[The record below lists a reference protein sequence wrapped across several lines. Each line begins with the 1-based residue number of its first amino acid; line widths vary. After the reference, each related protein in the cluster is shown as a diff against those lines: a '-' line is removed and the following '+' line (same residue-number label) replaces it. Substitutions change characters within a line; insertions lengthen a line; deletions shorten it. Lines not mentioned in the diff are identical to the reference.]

1 VTIPWS
7 AEARSACS
15 SRLLAVQNPQMLRL
29 PALVR
34 GELVWPAQLT
44 ADELEGAVSAPG
56 PARIG
61 DTYVVRG
68 STIGARQ
75 RFLVM
80 PYADPAELIEHD
92 RTHLSRCLH
101 NLPFDSVLDYV
112 GDLTQH
118 LRTDGEVVREA
129 LAAFK
134 ADSVATEPGGGV
146 FMEAVLGLLPGLFD
160 PRQVQSAVAA
170 ELDHSGVRGRDL
182 LDGWVPMSGRQEA
195 GVNMRIAD
203 AVFGSSGSSGPV
215 YRHEQALL
223 RAIPTRQLHITASNA
238 PVIPALSLLR
248 AVATKGAAVVKCSA
262 RSWLV
267 STILIFALEHL
278 RDHPITHHLSLVY
291 WCGGDSRVEKVLL
304 ANDAFDRVVAWGGAE
319 AVSSIRSRTTIPTI
333 LFEPRVGIS
342 LIGRGA
348 FESDLRETVVRAVAD
363 SLVENQ
369 AACTASL
376 VHYVEADDSQALQYC
391 RALQMALAQWDAAVP
406 HELSQQARGLMRRM
420 RREALVG
427 GRWFVNGTWS
437 HISSAVV
444 YAPHSF
450 DLSVHPMSRC
460 IVVRRVDSLEAAL
473 EHVDRRVSAAGV
485 WPKDC
490 WVGLRDLLAAR
501 GVTTVAPLGESE
513 RRWAGMPHDGT
524 RPLDRLV
531 NWTVA

>member
-1 VTIPWS
+1 VTTEGVS
-7 AEARSACS
+7 ARV
-15 SRLLAVQNPQMLRL
+15 SRLVAVQNPQVLRL

-34 GELVWPAQLT
+34 GELVWPAQPT
-44 ADELEGAVSAPG
+44 ADDLDDMVSTPG
-56 PARIG
+56 PARVG
-61 DTYVVRG
+61 DTYVVCG
-68 STIGARQ
+68 SNLGARQ

-80 PYADPAELIEHD
+80 PYADPARLIEHD

-101 NLPFDSVLDYV
+101 DLPFDSVLDYLA
-112 GDLTQH
+112 DLTEL

-129 LAAFK
+129 VARFTTDSAATGP
-134 ADSVATEPGGGV
+134 SGGV
-146 FMEAVLGLLPGLFD
+146 LMEAVLEMLPGLFD
-160 PRQVQSAVAA
+160 PRHVQSAVAA
-170 ELDHSGVRGRDL
+170 ELDHPGVRGRDL
-182 LDGWVPMSGRQEA
+182 LDGWVPIGGRHED
-195 GVNMRIAD
+195 GVNIRIAD
-203 AVFGSSGSSGPV
+203 AVYGDNDSSGPA
-215 YRHEQALL
+215 YSRGEALL

-238 PVIPALSLLR
+238 LLIPALSLMR
-248 AVATKGAAVVKCSA
+248 ALATKGAAVVKCSA

-267 STILIFALEHL
+267 STILIFALEQL

-291 WCGGDSRVEKVLL
+291 WCGGDSSVEKVLL
-304 ANDAFDRVVAWGGAE
+304 GDGAFDRVVAWGGAD
-319 AVSSIRSRTTIPTI
+319 AVSGISSRTMIPTI

-348 FESDLRETVVRAVAD
+348 LESDLRETVVRAVAD

-376 VHYVEADDSQALQYC
+376 VHYVEADDAQALQYC
-391 RALQMALAQWDAAVP
+391 RALQMALAQWDAGLP
-406 HELSQQARGLMRRM
+406 HELSNQARGLMRRM

-427 GRWFVNGTWS
+427 GRWFVNGTWP

-450 DLSVHPMSRC
+450 DLSIHPMSRC
-460 IVVRRVDSLEAAL
+460 IVVRRVHSLEAAL

-485 WPKDC
+485 WPKDR

-531 NWTVA
+531 NWAVA